1 MPQLNPSPWLAIL
14 IFSWM
19 TFLVIIPP
27 KVLAHTF
34 PNEPTLQS
42 TETFNMGTWNWPWL

>member
-14 IFSWM
+14 IFSWSV
-19 TFLVIIPP
+19 FLIVIPP
-27 KVLAHTF
+27 KIMAHSF

-42 TETFNMGTWNWPWL
+42 TEKHKAEPWNWPWH